1 MKSVFDF
8 IVSPKTGRSTSSSK
22 IGNKELLLN
31 TELQNHNY
39 VSRLGTIISTPLI
52 ESIEVIKGDEVIVH
66 HNVFRR
72 FYDVRGKEK
81 NSKSYYEKNKYFVQP
96 DQIYAYKRD
105 GEWKATKGFCFV
117 KPIKEDKMFSTDF
130 EKPGKGI
137 IKYSDGSLEKEIVVS
152 FTEGMEYEFFI
163 EKERLYRVPTN
174 QITIKYGYKRNEVE
188 YNPSWTQSS

>member
-39 VSRLGTIISTPLI
+39 VSRLGTIISTPLM

-96 DQIYAYKRD
+96 IKFMLIKEMANGKPL
-105 GEWKATKGFCFV
+105 KGFV
-117 KPIKEDKMFSTDF
+117 
-130 EKPGKGI
+130 
-137 IKYSDGSLEKEIVVS
+137 L
-152 FTEGMEYEFFI
+152 
-163 EKERLYRVPTN
+163 
-174 QITIKYGYKRNEVE
+174 
-188 YNPSWTQSS
+188 

>member
-8 IVSPKTGRSTSSSK
+8 IVKPKTGRSTSSSNVE
-22 IGNKELLLN
+22 GKELLLN

-39 VSRLGTIISTPLI
+39 VSRLGVVTSTPLL
-52 ESIEVIKGDEVIVH
+52 ESIEVIENDEVIVH

-81 NSKSYYEKNKYFVQP
+81 NSRSYYEEDYFFAQP
-96 DQIYAYKRD
+96 DQIYAYKRN
-105 GEWKATKGFCFV
+105 GEWKATKGFCFIKPV
-117 KPIKEDKMFSTDF
+117 KENKMFSTDF

-137 IKYSDGSLEKEIVVS
+137 IKYSDGTLEKETLVS

-174 QITIKYGYKRNEVE
+174 QITIKYGYKGNEVE
-188 YNPSWTQSS
+188 YNPSWAQSS